1 MHKVVIA
8 PDSFKGVLSAR
19 EVCDI
24 ISYKINRHYPF
35 CQIVKVPVADGGE
48 GSIEAFLCAKNG
60 KKTFF
65 AFFFV
70 NVYECEQ
77 KFIFT
82 DKNIDKVNK
91 KK

>member
-1 MHKVVIA
+1 MTK
-8 PDSFKGVLSAR
+8 KGR
-19 EVCDI
+19 
-24 ISYKINRHYPF
+24 
-35 CQIVKVPVADGGE
+35 
-48 GSIEAFLCAKNG
+48 KNG

-77 KFIFT
+77 NFIFT
-82 DKNIDKVNK
+82 DENIDKVNK

>member
-1 MHKVVIA
+1 MTK
-8 PDSFKGVLSAR
+8 KGR
-19 EVCDI
+19 KKQE
-24 ISYKINRHYPF
+24 
-35 CQIVKVPVADGGE
+35 
-48 GSIEAFLCAKNG
+48 

-77 KFIFT
+77 NFIFT

-91 KK
+91 KSKILVCSK

>member
-1 MHKVVIA
+1 MTKKERKKREQRRFLR
-8 PDSFKGVLSAR
+8 SFS
-19 EVCDI
+19 
-24 ISYKINRHYPF
+24 
-35 CQIVKVPVADGGE
+35 
-48 GSIEAFLCAKNG
+48 
-60 KKTFF
+60 
-65 AFFFV
+65 V

>member
-1 MHKVVIA
+1 MTK
-8 PDSFKGVLSAR
+8 KGR
-19 EVCDI
+19 
-24 ISYKINRHYPF
+24 
-35 CQIVKVPVADGGE
+35 
-48 GSIEAFLCAKNG
+48 
-60 KKTFF
+60 KKRKKDVF

-82 DKNIDKVNK
+82 GKIIDKVNK